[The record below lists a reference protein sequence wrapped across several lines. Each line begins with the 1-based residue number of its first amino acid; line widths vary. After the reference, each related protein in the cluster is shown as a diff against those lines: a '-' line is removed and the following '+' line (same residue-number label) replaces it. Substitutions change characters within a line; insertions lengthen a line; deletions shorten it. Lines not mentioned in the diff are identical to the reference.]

1 MLHEVLDRL
10 DAQLRRVGIEK
21 SLLVRMTGC
30 PNGWAR
36 PYMAELGLVGSG
48 VNQYQLWLG
57 GTPNLQRLA
66 QPFLQR
72 MPLQELETTIEP
84 LLKSWK
90 EAGGRRSFG
99 DHIQRLGDQT
109 VAELLGTSAPA

>member
-1 MLHEVLDRL
+1 
-10 DAQLRRVGIEK
+10 
-21 SLLVRMTGC
+21 
-30 PNGWAR
+30 
-36 PYMAELGLVGSG
+36 MAELGLVGSG

-66 QPFLQR
+66 RPFLQR
-72 MPLQELETTIEP
+72 MPLDDLETTIEP

-90 EAGGRRSFG
+90 AAGGRRSFG